1 MALTPQDVRDKKFT
15 TTRFKP
21 GYDEDEVDAF
31 LDEVEA
37 ELGQLVTE
45 NTVLRDRVT
54 VLEAAPPP
62 VADQAY
68 AAPVTDPVAASAA
81 PADEL
86 PAAAL
91 TGPNAEMEEML
102 RRTLLLAQRTA
113 DQAVA
118 EAQAEAERVK
128 AEAQAHAERLVG
140 EAQTEAE
147 RHEREATARR
157 EAAVAAIEADRR
169 SIEAQ
174 VEALRGFEREY
185 RTRLKAYLELQLREL
200 DTVGRSTASAAAAPP
215 ASTVA
220 PAAPE
225 TSDS

>member
-37 ELGQLVTE
+37 ELGQLVAE

-62 VADQAY
+62 VVDH
-68 AAPVTDPVAASAA
+68 DPVAAVSSV
-81 PADEL
+81 DEL

-91 TGPNAEMEEML
+91 NGPNAEMEEML

-128 AEAQAHAERLVG
+128 AEAQAHAEKLVG
-140 EAQTEAE
+140 DAKTEAE

-200 DTVGRSTASAAAAPP
+200 DTVGRTTASVAAAPS
-215 ASTVA
+215 ASPVV

>member
-37 ELGQLVTE
+37 ELAQLLTE

-54 VLEAAPPP
+54 VLESAPPP
-62 VADQAY
+62 PTAVEPAVAE
-68 AAPVTDPVAASAA
+68 PAA
-81 PADEL
+81 PAAAGPAGDDEL

-91 TGPNAEMEEML
+91 SGPSAEMEEML

-118 EAQAEAERVK
+118 EAQEEAARLK
-128 AEAQAHAERLVG
+128 AEAQAHADRLVG
-140 EAQTEAE
+140 EAKTEAE

-169 SIEAQ
+169 AIEAQ

-200 DTVGRSTASAAAAPP
+200 DNVGRATAPTATGPVPTPAATPP
-215 ASTVA
+215 AQS
-220 PAAPE
+220 
-225 TSDS
+225 

>member
-37 ELGQLVTE
+37 ELSQLVTE

-54 VLEAAPPP
+54 VLEAAPPSA
-62 VADQAY
+62 VDQAHGDLATA
-68 AAPVTDPVAASAA
+68 AAPV
-81 PADEL
+81 DEL

-140 EAQTEAE
+140 EAKTEAE

-215 ASTVA
+215 EPVA

-225 TSDS
+225 TSES

>member
-54 VLEAAPPP
+54 VLEAATPP
-62 VADQAY
+62 AIDQAY
-68 AAPVTDPVAASAA
+68 GGPVAAA
-81 PADEL
+81 PAPVDEL

-140 EAQTEAE
+140 EAKTEAE

-200 DTVGRSTASAAAAPP
+200 DTVGRSTASTAAAAPTP
-215 ASTVA
+215 AVA

-225 TSDS
+225 TPDS